1 MSRITLTLKKQFT
14 ASPITSE
21 TEKFMRTTYVFGNE
35 FWDFYYAQKPIVQ
48 DKIDWV
54 IGLVRTLRIVPRK
67 FFKHIEG
74 TEGLFEIRIKAGSGI
89 FRIFCFFDE
98 GNLIILLNGFQKKTD
113 KAPKN
118 EIAKAERLK
127 QKYYEDKSRK

>member
-54 IGLVRTLRIVPRK
+54 IGLVGSQVNSDKLPGAEVTP
-67 FFKHIEG
+67 FKKVSP
-74 TEGLFEIRIKAGSGI
+74 LFYNFSSCQ
-89 FRIFCFFDE
+89 F
-98 GNLIILLNGFQKKTD
+98 
-113 KAPKN
+113 
-118 EIAKAERLK
+118 
-127 QKYYEDKSRK
+127 